1 MWSRAER
8 ELQTVNG
15 PLLFGVLTALMTGIV
30 FLGLWRVAR
39 SLDQV
44 ETRVKEY
51 GLDGAALIEADGDG
65 PPKKRVLW
73 PRFLR
78 LVNGLGMGPRLAID
92 LARADI
98 PLTVAEFMAVMLG
111 GGALGFLIGMWRQG
125 LLLGLG
131 LGGVLAYVPM
141 IYLRISQK
149 RRQRAFSEQLPDVL
163 TMLVGALR
171 AGYGLMQAMQL
182 LVEHIPPPSSD
193 EFARVM
199 RAVGLGVSVQQAL
212 TDMAERVGTDELGLV
227 VTAINVQYETG
238 GNLAQTLEVISETIR
253 DRIRIIRE
261 IAVFTA
267 QQQLTGYM
275 LAGLPLLVALA
286 ISMMSPGFF
295 KPFLEPGWP
304 RLLPIMAV
312 SMQVVGFLIIRK
324 IIDIEV

>member
-1 MWSRAER
+1 M
-8 ELQTVNG
+8 TVI
-15 PLLFGVLTALMTGIV
+15 A
-30 FLGLWRVAR
+30 FLGLWQVAR
-39 SLDQV
+39 SLDRV

-51 GLDGAALIEADGDG
+51 GLDGETLIGTEADGQ
-65 PPKKRVLW
+65 PKKRALW
-73 PRFLR
+73 PKLLR
-78 LVNGLGMGPRLAID
+78 LLNGLGGGPHLAVD
-92 LARADI
+92 LARADV

-111 GGALGFLIGMWRQG
+111 VGTLGFLIGMWRG
-125 LLLGLG
+125 GILLGLG

-182 LVEHIPPPSSD
+182 LVENIPPPSCD

-199 RAVGLGVSVQQAL
+199 RAVGLGVSAQQAL

-286 ISMMSPGFF
+286 ISMMNPDFF

-304 RLLPIMAV
+304 RLLPILAV
-312 SMQVVGFLIIRK
+312 SMQFVGFLVIRK